1 MSRVVEA
8 LDPFGGVSGLVATAA
23 ETPEGNPET
32 AMLTGPLKLIKE
44 VTVMVVVP
52 VEPWFMLSVF
62 DERPTVKSPVSSMP
76 KRSAPALLQV
86 RTTTSKRTKRTV
98 NRFDF
103 RFKPIRCP
111 NHLWAIYFSVISGE
125 AFWSR

>member
-44 VTVMVVVP
+44 VMVMVVVP

-111 NHLWAIYFSVISGE
+111 NHLWTIYFSVVSGE